1 MAEPSVDK
9 LKKAIKEILKGADL
23 DNLSTKKVRKMLEEK
38 FKADFSERKKE
49 IDKLV
54 MKMID
59 EDDETGEE
67 KTKKKDT
74 KEEAAKKKDSKEE
87 ESKKKNSKK
96 EQIKKKESKEEKGEK
111 KDSKEEESKKKTSK
125 EKESKRTDSVEKEDD
140 HNGVGSGGA
149 SDAESGDEVCIV

>member
-1 MAEPSVDK
+1 
-9 LKKAIKEILKGADL
+9 
-23 DNLSTKKVRKMLEEK
+23 
-38 FKADFSERKKE
+38 
-49 IDKLV
+49 

-59 EDDETGEE
+59 EDDEAGEE

-87 ESKKKNSKK
+87 ESKKKS
-96 EQIKKKESKEEKGEK
+96 
-111 KDSKEEESKKKTSK
+111 SK
-125 EKESKRTDSVEKEDD
+125 EKESKRTDSLEKEDD